1 MTTNDGTVGRYLGW
15 FLVALSLGSGVIHFA
30 VAGEHFD
37 VTWYHGTFFA
47 VVAWLQL
54 VWAAAL
60 IVRPTRQLL
69 ALGALGNFA
78 IIVVWFVSRMWGL
91 PVGPEAGHPEPVA
104 LADALATGM
113 EAAIVLLSL
122 AVLLRPAVAQR
133 TVRPRLG
140 LAALGASGVALATVS
155 TMALSPS
162 FASDHHHGEAAHSHG
177 TGEEAA
183 AHSQDAG
190 EAAGAHSHDA
200 ATGGHQEGHTDVV
213 ITADGSSPCEQSG
226 VANEGNSG
234 HGHRGPVADVPMDP
248 ATRDEFRAQ
257 TAAANAAVA
266 RYPTVADAEAAGYT
280 RITPYVPCIAA
291 HYIKQS
297 ALLNPFDPN
306 EPEILLMDGTNPDSH
321 IVGLSYLVLGDP
333 DQPPA
338 GFAGDIDTWH
348 VHETLCVGRAGVVG
362 DESTTEEQCEER
374 GGRVIPLGNLW
385 MAHMWNAAGWP
396 SVWGLF
402 SSENPELGGTIGDI
416 NGTPGG

>member
-104 LADALATGM
+104 L
-113 EAAIVLLSL
+113 
-122 AVLLRPAVAQR
+122 
-133 TVRPRLG
+133 
-140 LAALGASGVALATVS
+140 S

-183 AHSQDAG
+183 HSHDAG
-190 EAAGAHSHDA
+190 EAAGAPSHDA